1 MEDCEEESRM
11 LSVFVCLFLL
21 TDLAEV
27 RRAERTG
34 GFTSEARQVP
44 TASA

>member
-1 MEDCEEESRM
+1 MEDYEEKSHM
-11 LSVFVCLFLL
+11 LSVFVCLFLF
-21 TDLAEV
+21 TDLAGV
-27 RRAERTG
+27 RRAETTG